1 MRDFG
6 CEVTSDEAAEMFYAF
21 DKDNSGHVSF
31 DELLTALRLVF
42 IQVGQTVHSILDRRC
57 VNAVAIW

>member
-6 CEVTSDEAAEMFYAF
+6 CEVSSDEAAEMFYAF

-42 IQVGQTVHSILDRRC
+42 IQVGQTVTQY
-57 VNAVAIW
+57 